1 MNSLRRFLLVSVLSA
16 LVLLNF
22 IAALHGYRSSM
33 AEAEN
38 LLDQKLT
45 AMALQLSSVPLR
57 TSNNAPAPDDDNM
70 VFQLFNAEG
79 KLVWHSVH
87 APDQYIAAN
96 EGFSEN
102 NFNGY
107 RWRTLSYFNV
117 VNGHRIMIAER
128 LDLRYRLAESVI
140 LESII
145 PVVVVLP
152 VAGLLIWLIIGHG
165 LKSLAVLAG
174 ILRRKAADDL
184 SAVDVGHAPGELMPV
199 IESVNSLLRRLNAS
213 FERERRFSA
222 DAAHELRTPI
232 SAIKIHLHNLRD
244 EYGDANESL
253 LSLDHDVD
261 RLAHLVEQMLL
272 LHRTTPDHYPAKF
285 ERLSL
290 AALSREIIAERYPD
304 FVAKDQ
310 TIELHGVD
318 GDVNGDRFALGILV
332 QNLLSNASKYT
343 QRGGAIKV
351 DIEVLKDGTRLRVV
365 DNGPGIPA
373 DVQTRVFERFYRA
386 GGDRHSSGVSGCG
399 LGLSIAEHIAELH
412 SASISMAVGDND
424 CGLAVIVDFPIS
436 TPAIKPPKSLTL
448 GRYGERK

>member
-1 MNSLRRFLLVSVLSA
+1 MNSLRRFLLVSLLSA
-16 LVLLNF
+16 LMLVNF
-22 IAALHGYRSSM
+22 IAALHGYRASM

-38 LLDQKLT
+38 LFDQKLK

-57 TSNNAPAPDDDNM
+57 TANNAPAPDDENM
-70 VFQLFNAEG
+70 VFQLFNADG

-107 RWRTLSYFNV
+107 RWRTLSYFNF

-128 LDLRYRLAESVI
+128 VDLRYRLAESVI

-152 VAGLLIWLIIGHG
+152 VAGLLIWLIIGRG
-165 LKSLAVLAG
+165 LKSLAILAR
-174 ILRRKAADDL
+174 ILRGKAADDL
-184 SAVDVGHAPGELMPV
+184 SAVDVGQAPNELMPV
-199 IESVNSLLRRLNAS
+199 IESVNSMLRRLAAS

-244 EYGDANESL
+244 EYGQDNESL
-253 LSLDHDVD
+253 LSLERDVD

-285 ERLSL
+285 ERISL
-290 AALSREIIAERYPD
+290 AALAREVIAERYQD
-304 FVAKDQ
+304 FVSKDQ
-310 TIELHGVD
+310 IIELLGNDGEVD
-318 GDVNGDRFALGILV
+318 GDRFAIGILL
-332 QNLLSNASKYT
+332 QNLLTNASKYT
-343 QRGGAIKV
+343 QCGGAIQVK
-351 DIEVLKDGTRLRVV
+351 IEALENRVRLIVS
-365 DNGPGIPA
+365 DNGPGISA
-373 DVQTRVFERFYRA
+373 DMKERVFERFYRV

-412 SASISMAVGDND
+412 SASISMATGDNG
-424 CGLAVIVDFPIS
+424 CGLAVTVDFP
-436 TPAIKPPKSLTL
+436 TTL
-448 GRYGERK
+448 IALKASGNLALEQFGEKR

>member
-1 MNSLRRFLLVSVLSA
+1 MLV
-16 LVLLNF
+16 NF

-38 LLDQKLT
+38 LFDQKLK
-45 AMALQLSSVPLR
+45 AMALQLSSVPLK
-57 TSNNAPAPDDDNM
+57 TANNAPAPDDDNM
-70 VFQLFNAEG
+70 VFQLFNEDG

-102 NFNGY
+102 NFDGF
-107 RWRTLSYFNV
+107 RWRTLSYFNF

-128 LDLRYRLAESVI
+128 VDLRYRLAESVI

-152 VAGLLIWLIIGHG
+152 IAGLLIWLIIGHG
-165 LKSLAVLAG
+165 LKSLAILAG

-184 SAVDVGHAPGELMPV
+184 SAVDVGRAPDELMPV
-199 IESVNSLLRRLNAS
+199 IESVNSLLRRLSAS

-244 EYGDANESL
+244 EYGKDNESL
-253 LSLDHDVD
+253 RSLEFDVD

-285 ERLSL
+285 EGLSL
-290 AALSREIIAERYPD
+290 AALTREIIAERYTD
-304 FVAKDQ
+304 FVNKDQ
-310 TIELHGVD
+310 TIELHGD
-318 GDVNGDRFALGILV
+318 EGEVNGDRFALGILLL
-332 QNLLSNASKYT
+332 NLLSNASKYT
-343 QRGGAIKV
+343 QAAGIIQVRIAN
-351 DIEVLKDGTRLRVV
+351 LKNSIRLSVV
-365 DNGPGIPA
+365 DNGPGISA
-373 DVQTRVFERFYRA
+373 DVQARVFERFYRA

-412 SASISMAVGDND
+412 GASISMTVGDNN
-424 CGLAVIVDFPIS
+424 CGLAVMVDFPAKNS
-436 TPAIKPPKSLTL
+436 KNDLTL
-448 GRYGERK
+448 GGYGEQK

>member
-57 TSNNAPAPDDDNM
+57 TSSNAPAPDDDNM

-87 APDQYIAAN
+87 APDQYIAAD

-436 TPAIKPPKSLTL
+436 TPAIKTPKSLTL

>member
-16 LVLLNF
+16 LMLLNF
-22 IAALHGYRSSM
+22 LAALHGYRSSM

-38 LLDQKLT
+38 LFDQKL
-45 AMALQLSSVPLR
+45 ASMALQLSSVPLR
-57 TSNNAPAPDDDNM
+57 TSNNAPAPDDNNM

-87 APDQYIAAN
+87 APEQYIAVN

-107 RWRTLSYFNV
+107 RWRTLSYFNF

-140 LESII
+140 LESIV
-145 PVVVVLP
+145 PVIVVLP

-244 EYGDANESL
+244 EYGDDNESV
-253 LSLDHDVD
+253 LSLEHDVD

-272 LHRTTPDHYPAKF
+272 LHRTTPDHYPSKF

-318 GDVNGDRFALGILV
+318 GEVNGDRFALGILI
-332 QNLLSNASKYT
+332 QNLISNASKYT

-351 DIEVLKDGTRLRVV
+351 DIEVLKDGTHLRVV

-386 GGDRHSSGVSGCG
+386 GGDRHNSGVSGCG

-412 SASISMAVGDND
+412 SASISMTVGDND
-424 CGLAVIVDFPIS
+424 SGLAVIVDFPVG
-436 TPAIKPPKSLTL
+436 TPPIKSDKRLAL

>member
-1 MNSLRRFLLVSVLSA
+1 VSSLRRFLLVSLLSA
-16 LVLLNF
+16 LMLVNF
-22 IAALHGYRSSM
+22 IAALHGYRASM

-38 LLDQKLT
+38 LFDQKLK

-57 TSNNAPAPDDDNM
+57 TTNNAPAPDDENM
-70 VFQLFNAEG
+70 VFQLFNADG

-107 RWRTLSYFNV
+107 RWRTLSYFNF

-128 LDLRYRLAESVI
+128 VDLRYRLAESVI

-152 VAGLLIWLIIGHG
+152 VAGLLIWLIIGRG
-165 LKSLAVLAG
+165 LKSLAILAR
-174 ILRRKAADDL
+174 ILRGKAADDL
-184 SAVDVGHAPGELMPV
+184 SAVDVGQAPNELMPV
-199 IESVNSLLRRLNAS
+199 IESVNSMLRRLAAS

-244 EYGDANESL
+244 EYGQDNESL
-253 LSLDHDVD
+253 LSLERDVD

-285 ERLSL
+285 ERISL
-290 AALSREIIAERYPD
+290 AVLAREVIAERYHD
-304 FVAKDQ
+304 FASKDQ
-310 TIELHGVD
+310 IIELLGNDGEVD
-318 GDVNGDRFALGILV
+318 GDRFAIGILL
-332 QNLLSNASKYT
+332 QNLLTNASKYT
-343 QRGGAIKV
+343 QRGGAIQVK
-351 DIEVLKDGTRLRVV
+351 IEALENRVRLIVS
-365 DNGPGIPA
+365 DNGPGISA
-373 DVQTRVFERFYRA
+373 DMKERVFERFYRV

-412 SASISMAVGDND
+412 SASISMATGDNG
-424 CGLAVIVDFPIS
+424 CGLAVTVDFP
-436 TPAIKPPKSLTL
+436 TTL
-448 GRYGERK
+448 IALKASGNLALEQFGEKR

>member
-1 MNSLRRFLLVSVLSA
+1 MNSLRRFLLVSLLSA
-16 LVLLNF
+16 LMLVNF
-22 IAALHGYRSSM
+22 IAALHGYRASM

-38 LLDQKLT
+38 LFDQKLK

-57 TSNNAPAPDDDNM
+57 TANNAPAPDDENM
-70 VFQLFNAEG
+70 VFQLFNADG

-107 RWRTLSYFNV
+107 RWRTLSYFNF

-128 LDLRYRLAESVI
+128 VDLRYRLAESVI

-165 LKSLAVLAG
+165 LKSLAILAR
-174 ILRRKAADDL
+174 ILRGKAADDL
-184 SAVDVGHAPGELMPV
+184 SAVDVGKAPNELMPV
-199 IESVNSLLRRLNAS
+199 IESVNSMLRRLAAS

-244 EYGDANESL
+244 EYGQDDESL
-253 LSLDHDVD
+253 LSLERDVD

-285 ERLSL
+285 ERVSL
-290 AALSREIIAERYPD
+290 AVLAREVIAERYED
-304 FVAKDQ
+304 FVSKDQ
-310 TIELHGVD
+310 IIELLGNDGEVD
-318 GDVNGDRFALGILV
+318 GDRFAIGILL
-332 QNLLSNASKYT
+332 QNLLTNASKYT
-343 QRGGAIKV
+343 QRGGAIQVK
-351 DIEVLKDGTRLRVV
+351 IEALENRVRLVVV
-365 DNGPGIPA
+365 DNGPGISA
-373 DVQTRVFERFYRA
+373 DMKERVFERFYRV

-412 SASISMAVGDND
+412 SASISMATGDNG
-424 CGLAVIVDFPIS
+424 CGLAVTVDFP
-436 TPAIKPPKSLTL
+436 TTL
-448 GRYGERK
+448 IALKASGNLALEQFGEKR

>member
-1 MNSLRRFLLVSVLSA
+1 MNSLRRFLLVSLLSA
-16 LVLLNF
+16 LMLVNF
-22 IAALHGYRSSM
+22 IAALHGYRASM

-38 LLDQKLT
+38 LFDQKLK

-57 TSNNAPAPDDDNM
+57 TANNAPAPDDENM
-70 VFQLFNAEG
+70 VFQLFNADG

-107 RWRTLSYFNV
+107 RWRTLSYFNF

-128 LDLRYRLAESVI
+128 VDLRYRLAESVI

-152 VAGLLIWLIIGHG
+152 VAGLLIWLIIGRG
-165 LKSLAVLAG
+165 LKSLAILAR
-174 ILRRKAADDL
+174 ILRGKAADDL
-184 SAVDVGHAPGELMPV
+184 SAVDVGQAPNELMPV
-199 IESVNSLLRRLNAS
+199 IESVNSMLRRLAAS

-244 EYGDANESL
+244 EYGQDNESL
-253 LSLDHDVD
+253 LSLERDVD

-272 LHRTTPDHYPAKF
+272 LHRTTPDHYPVKF
-285 ERLSL
+285 ERISL
-290 AALSREIIAERYPD
+290 AALAREVIAERYQD
-304 FVAKDQ
+304 FVSKDQ
-310 TIELHGVD
+310 IIELLGNDGEVD
-318 GDVNGDRFALGILV
+318 GDRFAIGILL
-332 QNLLSNASKYT
+332 QNLLTNASKYT
-343 QRGGAIKV
+343 QCGGAIQVK
-351 DIEVLKDGTRLRVV
+351 IEALENRVRLIVS
-365 DNGPGIPA
+365 DNGPGISA
-373 DVQTRVFERFYRA
+373 DMKERVFERFYRV

-412 SASISMAVGDND
+412 SASISMATGDNG
-424 CGLAVIVDFPIS
+424 CGLAVTVDFP
-436 TPAIKPPKSLTL
+436 TTL
-448 GRYGERK
+448 IALKASGNLALEQFGEKR